1 MHDAGVEILHILVS
15 LIYGHE
21 ETGIV
26 SVSTAA
32 TRIYGTQSTIH
43 HIHNGKVGETMY
55 SNIDAMLIILNW

>member
-26 SVSTAA
+26 SISTAA
-32 TRIYGTQSTIH
+32 TRIYGT
-43 HIHNGKVGETMY
+43 
-55 SNIDAMLIILNW
+55 